1 MLTFRPRPL
10 TLLLHLKSVFIANP
24 EESCGDVPQSRSP
37 LFPFPRCVCLRSNC
51 GTNRNSLT
59 SGAEECVAESCFHFS
74 APKVQRR
81 RSFILSP
88 LPPLVFIV
96 ALVAAERQRRR
107 RGLAVFTLPDV
118 CLEASNRR
126 RAHSKTPV
134 QRGGKLRTGGGSRHP
149 QKKNK
154 KPGSL

>member
-1 MLTFRPRPL
+1 MLTFWPRPP
-10 TLLLHLKSVFIANP
+10 TLLLHQGDDRAEHPKSVFIANP
-24 EESCGDVPQSRSP
+24 EPRSRSP

-59 SGAEECVAESCFHFS
+59 SVAESCFRFP

-81 RSFILSP
+81 RSFILLP
-88 LPPLVFIV
+88 LPPLVFRV
-96 ALVAAERQRRR
+96 ALVAAERQWRR

-126 RAHSKTPV
+126 RAHSKMPV
-134 QRGGKLRTGGGSRHP
+134 QRGGKLGTGGGSRHP
-149 QKKNK
+149 QKENK